1 MNSESFFASL
11 QEHFSKD
18 LPFVAYSKPKSF
30 QIRALLQK
38 DQILHK
44 IEDYSESGFVFSPFD
59 VRKDALIIPLSM
71 SKTLITEDDVN
82 LDDFEMLKDL
92 SVGNKDEHI
101 ALINK
106 GIKAIENSELEK
118 VVLSRMIETK
128 DIKTDP
134 FLIFKRLLHTYNS
147 AFVYCWYH
155 PKVGLWLGATPE
167 TLLEVEGNE
176 FSTMALAGT
185 QPYEGIMD
193 VRWNEKEQH
202 EQQIV
207 VDYIVSNL
215 DSFTTHLEVS
225 DAQTIRAGHVLH
237 LKSGIKGRLSEHEN
251 GLQKLIYA
259 IHPTP
264 AVCGYPKIEA
274 MQFIL
279 DNEHY
284 NREFYSGFLGELNRE
299 VKVQPR
305 TGKLNIEN
313 RAFTYNKRASH
324 LFVNL
329 RCMQIK
335 GNLTKVYV
343 GGGITEASNPEK
355 EWEETIAKMYTI
367 KSVLS

>member
-1 MNSESFFASL
+1 MSSDSFFNSL
-11 QEHFSKD
+11 QDHYNKE

-38 DQILHK
+38 DQTLHR
-44 IEDYSESGFVFSPFD
+44 IENYLESGFVFSPFD
-59 VRKDALIIPLSM
+59 IRKDALLIPLSK
-71 SKTLITEDDVN
+71 SKTLMTEDDVF
-82 LDDFEMLKDL
+82 LDDFEMLKDMPT
-92 SVGNKDEHI
+92 GNKEEHM
-101 ALINK
+101 ALVNK
-106 GIKAIENSELEK
+106 GIKAIENSNLKK
-118 VVLSRMIETK
+118 VVLSRMIEINKAT
-128 DIKTDP
+128 TDH

-167 TLLEVEGNE
+167 TLLELEGND
-176 FSTMALAGT
+176 FTTMALAGT
-185 QPYEGIMD
+185 QNYEGIMD
-193 VRWNEKEQH
+193 VRWKEKEQD

-207 VDYIVSNL
+207 VDYITSNL
-215 DSFTTHLEVS
+215 DSFTTNLEVS
-225 DAQTIRAGHVLH
+225 EAQTIRAGNILH
-237 LKSGIKGRLSEHEN
+237 LKSDIKGRLSNDDN

-259 IHPTP
+259 LHPTP

-279 DNEHY
+279 DNEQY

-299 VKVQPR
+299 VKVKPR

-335 GNLTKVYV
+335 DNEIKIYV
-343 GGGITEASNPEK
+343 GGGITQTSKPEK
-355 EWEETIAKMYTI
+355 EWEETMAKMYTI

>member
-1 MNSESFFASL
+1 MSSESFFTSL
-11 QEHFSKD
+11 QEHYNKE

-38 DQILHK
+38 DQTLHK

-59 VRKDALIIPLSM
+59 IRKDSLLIPLSM
-71 SKTLITEDDVN
+71 SKTLMTEDDVFIE
-82 LDDFEMLKDL
+82 DFEMLKDI
-92 SVGNKDEHI
+92 SVGDKEEH
-101 ALINK
+101 LSLVNK
-106 GIKAIENSELEK
+106 GINAIEHSDLSK
-118 VVLSRMIETK
+118 VVLSRMIEADK
-128 DIKTDP
+128 IKTDP

-167 TLLEVEGNE
+167 TLLEVEGND

-193 VRWNEKEQH
+193 VIWKEKEQD

-207 VDYIVSNL
+207 VNYIVSSLNT
-215 DSFTTHLEVS
+215 FTTNLEVS
-225 DAQTIRAGHVLH
+225 DAETIRAGHVLH
-237 LKSGIKGRLSEHEN
+237 LKSDIKGRLSEHEN

-259 IHPTP
+259 LHPTP
-264 AVCGYPKIEA
+264 AVCGFPKIDA

-279 DNEHY
+279 DNENY
-284 NREFYSGFLGELNRE
+284 NREFYSGFLGELNKE

-335 GNLTKVYV
+335 DNTIKIYV
-343 GGGITEASNPEK
+343 GGGITQASNPEK
-355 EWEETIAKMYTI
+355 EWEETIAKMHTI

>member
-1 MNSESFFASL
+1 MSSESFFNSL
-11 QEHFSKD
+11 QEHHSKE
-18 LPFVAYSKPKSF
+18 LPFVAFSKPKSF
-30 QIRALLQK
+30 KIKALLQK
-38 DQILHK
+38 DQALHR
-44 IEDYSESGFVFSPFD
+44 IEDYAESGFVFAPFD
-59 VRKDALIIPLSM
+59 IRKDSLLIPLST
-71 SKTLITEDDVN
+71 SKTLMTEEDVVHH
-82 LDDFEMLKDL
+82 DFEPLNNV
-92 SVGNKDEHI
+92 SVGDKASHI
-101 ALINK
+101 ALVNK
-106 GIKAIENSELEK
+106 GLKAIENSDLEK
-118 VVLSRMIETK
+118 VVLSRMVEINE
-128 DIKTDP
+128 IKIDP
-134 FLIFKRLLHTYNS
+134 FLIFKRLLHIYNS

-167 TLLEVEGNE
+167 TLLEVEGND

-185 QPYEGIMD
+185 QEYEGIMD
-193 VRWNEKEQH
+193 VRWNQKERD

-207 VDYIVSNL
+207 TDFISSNL
-215 DSFTTHLEVS
+215 DSFTSAMEVS
-225 DAQTIRAGHVLH
+225 EPETIRAGNVLH
-237 LKSGIKGRLSEHEN
+237 LKSDVKGRLSEHEN

-259 IHPTP
+259 LHPTP
-264 AVCGYPKIEA
+264 AVCGLPKIDA

-335 GNLTKVYV
+335 ENTVKLYV
-343 GGGITEASNPEK
+343 GGGITKASHPEN
-355 EWEETIAKMYTI
+355 EWQETVAKMQTI